1 MTYEQ
6 HSTWTNF
13 LLQSLQREAPPGYS
27 KATLHQLMLCDKAAF
42 SKLASSMPTVR
53 PRDDGT
59 FQLGERLLEL
69 RNDPTITLYLAPL
82 ARPSNAA
89 SASQR
94 PAPYTTSA
102 PSRPS
107 GANAGGGKSKGKG
120 KKGKSTPPMPQALR
134 NKWHRTGA
142 GEPLCFA
149 YNLGGCDNA
158 RDGER
163 CPKGWHLCA
172 EPKCLQPHG
181 LSNHPKKAS

>member
-13 LLQSLQREAPPGYS
+13 LLQALQREAPPGYS
-27 KATLHQLMLCDKAAF
+27 KATLHQLMLSDKAAF

-82 ARPSNAA
+82 ARLSNAA

-102 PSRPS
+102 PSRPT

-120 KKGKSTPPMPQALR
+120 KKGKATPPMPQALR

-142 GEPLCFA
+142 VVLHTIWVVATMRVTENVA
-149 YNLGGCDNA
+149 Q
-158 RDGER
+158 RDGTFVQSR
-163 CPKGWHLCA
+163 SVCSPMALAITQRRRLDGA
-172 EPKCLQPHG
+172 
-181 LSNHPKKAS
+181 

>member
-107 GANAGGGKSKGKG
+107 GANAGGGKVLES
-120 KKGKSTPPMPQALR
+120 PFALHTIWADVTMHVTE
-134 NKWHRTGA
+134 NVA
-142 GEPLCFA
+142 Q
-149 YNLGGCDNA
+149 
-158 RDGER
+158 RDGTFVQSR
-163 CPKGWHLCA
+163 SVCSPTALAITQRRHLDGA
-172 EPKCLQPHG
+172 
-181 LSNHPKKAS
+181 